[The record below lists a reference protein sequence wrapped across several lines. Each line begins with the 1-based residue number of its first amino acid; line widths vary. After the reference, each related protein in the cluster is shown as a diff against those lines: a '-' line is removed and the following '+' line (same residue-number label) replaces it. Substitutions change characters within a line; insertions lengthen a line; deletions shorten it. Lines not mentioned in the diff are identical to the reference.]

1 MLNGKLIRVYD
12 ESLAR
17 YAESQLITQTLSN
30 MEFGRR
36 MANERDL
43 EKSDS
48 LNLINIVFDYSGHFI
63 LYSTMLGI
71 KLVNI
76 ETNKCMKIIGKN
88 DNLRPLHLALFQGRV
103 KSSKAAITLEQEA
116 SENPTLQS
124 ATNDPTLFCTAYK
137 KQRFYIYSRR
147 LPSDLQ
153 DVDRDV
159 FNEKP
164 SKEDIISV
172 TEGQGEWKLYKML
185 IEPMN
190 NSFFVIFYAIF

>member
-17 YAESQLITQTLSN
+17 YSESQQLTQTLSN

-43 EKSDS
+43 EKSEA
-48 LNLINIVFDYSGHFI
+48 LNLVNIVFDYSGHFI

-76 ETNKCMKIIGKN
+76 ETNKCKQIIGKN

-103 KSSKAAITLEQEA
+103 KPLKAAVTLEQEA
-116 SENPTLQS
+116 SENPALL
-124 ATNDPTLFCTAYK
+124 AAVNDPTLFCTAYK

-153 DVDRDV
+153 DIDRDV

-172 TEGQGEWKLYKML
+172 TEGQGKCASVLNFPL
-185 IEPMN
+185 N
-190 NSFFVIFYAIF
+190 LL